1 MATFCAARRGLDL
14 YAAQVAEV
22 SVEADHVRVHKVT
35 CVVDCG
41 RAIVPDSVVAQM
53 QGGAIFGLTAAL
65 FGNITFKD
73 GRVEQAN
80 FDSYRLLRMNEAPL
94 IDTHL
99 LDSEETPGGI
109 GEVSTVTIAPA
120 VVNAVFAATGKR
132 VRRLP
137 IVV

>member
-1 MATFCAARRGLDL
+1 M
-14 YAAQVAEV
+14 
-22 SVEADHVRVHKVT
+22 
-35 CVVDCG
+35 
-41 RAIVPDSVVAQM
+41 
-53 QGGAIFGLTAAL
+53 
-65 FGNITFKD
+65 FGNITFRD

-94 IDTHL
+94 IDTYL